1 MMLPSV
7 RLAQLQCW
15 WKSEKLRYLV
25 VGAFNTGLGYAGF
38 VLLFLLLNQRIHYL
52 VIGLLA
58 HAVAVCIAFANHR
71 YLVFRSRAPWL
82 KEFVRFNMSL
92 VAVVLVGLLVLYVL
106 VELCGLDPL
115 LAQAIATPL
124 TVIASYLMHRAFS
137 LRQPRVGDHDT
148 LSNH

>member
-1 MMLPSV
+1 
-7 RLAQLQCW
+7 
-15 WKSEKLRYLV
+15 
-25 VGAFNTGLGYAGF
+25 
-38 VLLFLLLNQRIHYL
+38 
-52 VIGLLA
+52 
-58 HAVAVCIAFANHR
+58 
-71 YLVFRSRAPWL
+71 
-82 KEFVRFNMSL
+82 
-92 VAVVLVGLLVLYVL
+92 VLVGLLVLYVL